1 MVKLFIAQLYNRE
14 GYAKTMLMVAEE
26 TRLQDKV
33 RELGY
38 NYCTAQ
44 EISEIDGYEIVVK
57 PKIN

>member
-26 TRLQDKV
+26 TRLQDKM

-44 EISEIDGYEIVVK
+44 EISEIDGYEITVK
-57 PKIN
+57 PKK

>member
-1 MVKLFIAQLYNRE
+1 MVKLFIAQLYGRRDYE
-14 GYAKTMLMVAEE
+14 KTMLIVAEE

-44 EISEIDGYEIVVK
+44 EISEVDEYEIIVR
-57 PKIN
+57 PKK

>member
-1 MVKLFIAQLYNRE
+1 MVKLFIAQLYGRE

-38 NYCTAQ
+38 KYCTAQ
-44 EISEIDGYEIVVK
+44 EISEIDGYEITVK
-57 PKIN
+57 PKK

>member
-33 RELGY
+33 REMGY
-38 NYCTAQ
+38 NYCTTQ
-44 EISEIDGYEIVVK
+44 EISEIDGYEITVK
-57 PKIN
+57 PKK

>member
-1 MVKLFIAQLYNRE
+1 MVKLFIAQLYDRRD
-14 GYAKTMLMVAEE
+14 YVKTMLIVVEE

-44 EISEIDGYEIVVK
+44 EISEVDGYEIVVK
-57 PKIN
+57 PKK

>member
-44 EISEIDGYEIVVK
+44 EISEIDGYEITVK
-57 PKIN
+57 PKK